1 MHIIWF
7 KSIYVSVHHDWVC
20 AHMSGFKWPFLLA
33 DLKHLSSA
41 FTLDNSNEK
50 QRICNCPHPSSRC
63 VSVIS
68 SHLEPITLDQGP
80 SIHTSQNRSI
90 NKSPPWYLGEAR
102 DLRLPLCLVEFVR
115 PLGAT
120 LCASGGLGVLKSH
133 LNHNPLRSKAML
145 EGQCS
150 VVKKKDQQV
159 LGW

>member
-50 QRICNCPHPSSRC
+50 QRICNCPDPSSRC

-120 LCASGGLGVLKSH
+120 FVWLMCLRWIRSTQKPFKSQSFAFQS
-133 LNHNPLRSKAML
+133 NAGRTM
-145 EGQCS
+145 
-150 VVKKKDQQV
+150 
-159 LGW
+159 